1 MGQKLN
7 FTKMH
12 GIGNDYI
19 YFNCIEQNIENPS
32 KLAIQLSNRHFG
44 IGGDGIVLILPSKIA
59 DYKMRMFNADGSESE
74 MCGNAVRCIAKF
86 LYEKNLTA
94 KEAINLETGAGII
107 ILDLKIDKN
116 NKVTEVK
123 VDLGEP
129 ILTPSAIPVINE
141 STPVINLPLT
151 IKDTILYGTCVSM
164 GNPHIVFFVD
174 EITDQQI
181 FEFGPLIE
189 KYHLFPN
196 RINVEFV
203 KVLARD
209 RVKMRV
215 WERGSGETMACGTG
229 AAAVCVASVLN
240 NLTDR
245 QITVELLGGNLKL
258 EWSSQN
264 NHVYKTGPAT
274 TVFEGVIEL

>member
-1 MGQKLN
+1 MAQKLN

-19 YFNCIEQNIENPS
+19 YFNCIQQNIENPS

-44 IGGDGIVLILPSKIA
+44 IGGDGIVLILPSNTA

-74 MCGNAVRCIAKF
+74 MCGNAVRCVAKF
-86 LYEKNLTA
+86 LYEKNLTN
-94 KEAINLETGAGII
+94 KEIINLETGAGII
-107 ILDLKIDKN
+107 VLDLKIDKN

-181 FEFGPLIE
+181 FEFGLLIE
-189 KYHLFPN
+189 KYRLFPN

-240 NLTDR
+240 NLTER
-245 QITVELLGGNLKL
+245 KITVELLGGNLKL

-274 TVFEGVIEL
+274 TVFEGVIEI